1 MFFQTLARRAG
12 LVLSLL
18 ASIFLGACDQFEE
31 AEFRVVANNI
41 NSPDPVSVYVA
52 GQQVGTVSLGNA
64 TEFTVSLPIPNTV
77 GGTGPSQ
84 RRQCF
89 PISGSIPKKSIA
101 SRSVSVCAREDQIT
115 TADFEIDRGTLELRA
130 QAR

>member
-1 MFFQTLARRAG
+1 MFLQQLTRRAG
-12 LVLSLL
+12 LAL
-18 ASIFLGACDQFEE
+18 ALVASAFLGACDRFEE
-31 AEFRVVANNI
+31 AEFRIVANNI

-77 GGTGPSQ
+77 GTTGPSQ

-89 PISGSIPKKSIA
+89 PISGSIPKKNLA
-101 SRSVSVCAREDQIT
+101 SRSASVCAREDQIT
-115 TADFEIDRGTLELRA
+115 TADFEIDRGVLELRA